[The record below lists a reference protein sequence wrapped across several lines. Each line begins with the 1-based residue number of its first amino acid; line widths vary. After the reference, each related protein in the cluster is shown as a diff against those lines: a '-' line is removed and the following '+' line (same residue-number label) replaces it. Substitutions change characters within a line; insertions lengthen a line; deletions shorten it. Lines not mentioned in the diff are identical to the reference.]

1 MRLRKKEAFSSFV
14 QSGNIEVPSRTG
26 FEPGTL
32 RVTAGPLIQYTKL
45 PYNFFFKKFKPNF
58 KRFMQSLSSS
68 VASQLDE
75 QSAVSFEKT
84 KNKKCLYLLT

>member
-1 MRLRKKEAFSSFV
+1 MRLRKKEAIMYFV

-32 RVTAGPLIQYTKL
+32 RVTAAPLIHYTKL
-45 PYNFFFKKFKPNF
+45 PYKYFFKKFKPNF
-58 KRFMQSLSSS
+58 KRFLQSFSSR
-68 VASQLDE
+68 VASRLEE

-84 KNKKCLYLLT
+84 KNKKCL